1 MVENTEYIKRTTPVP
16 PSPTVR
22 SRLVRSALK
31 DHGVVMETIKTYEMV
46 TEFKVDIMCW
56 LKQYG
61 LENNCE
67 LLTEIPDVA
76 LDKASIY
83 IYF

>member
-1 MVENTEYIKRTTPVP
+1 MVEKTEYIKRTTPVP
-16 PSPTVR
+16 PSPRVR

-61 LENNCE
+61 LENKCE

-76 LDKASIY
+76 LDKASI
-83 IYF
+83 